1 MSLRIFNVLNREKQP
16 FNPIE
21 EGRVGIYVCGPT
33 VYDVAHLGHARTY
46 TSFDLVVR
54 WLRYSGYKVLYV
66 QNITDVGHLT
76 ETESGEDKILKKARA
91 LEAKPMQVVE
101 TYTRSYFED
110 MDALGIIRPDISPR
124 ASGHIPEQIK
134 MITDLIEKGYAY
146 EVNGS
151 VYFDVSKDDDYGKL
165 SNRRVEEQDE
175 GTREEVRKEKRS
187 PMDFALWKRAEP
199 NHILRWDSPWGE
211 GFPGWHI
218 ECSAMAKKYL
228 GPTFDIHGGGID
240 NIFPHNECE
249 IAQSESANDAPFANY
264 WIHGGSLN
272 VPDAIDGTP
281 VKMSKSL
288 GNFISIKDALN
299 DYRPE
304 VIRYFIFSAHY
315 SSPVTYSDEAL
326 QAAQAGWERLTNASR
341 LTKRRL
347 NGAPEGDA
355 SADFLTRV
363 QKAKDDFTNA
373 MNDDFNAPRAVAAL
387 QEFTRDVN
395 SLLNSDAEIGL
406 TVLSAIDE
414 VYTQFGGEIL
424 GLIRPAEAHGSAN
437 AAREAGLIE
446 LLIEIR
452 ANARKNKDFATS
464 DRIRD
469 QLTALGV
476 TLEDGPS
483 GTVWKVN

>member
-16 FNPIE
+16 FTPIE

-46 TSFDLVVR
+46 TSFDLIVR
-54 WLRYSGYKVLYV
+54 WLRHSGYKVLYV

-110 MDALGIIRPDISPR
+110 MDALGVIRPDISPR
-124 ASGHIPEQIK
+124 ASGHVPEQIK
-134 MITDLIEKGYAY
+134 MITELIEKGYAY

-187 PMDFALWKRAEP
+187 PLDFALWKRAEP

-228 GPTFDIHGGGID
+228 GATFDIHGGGID

-249 IAQSESANDAPFANY
+249 IAQSESANGATFANY
-264 WIHGGSLN
+264 WLLSGSLN

-288 GNFISIKDALN
+288 GNFISVKDALQ

-315 SSPVTYSDEAL
+315 SSPVTYSDEAV
-326 QAAQAGWERLTNASR
+326 QAAQSGWERLSNAAR

-347 NGAPEGDA
+347 NTAPDGDA
-355 SADFLTRV
+355 GSDFLERV
-363 QKAKDDFTNA
+363 QKAKDDFANA

-395 SLLNSDAEIGL
+395 SLLNSDVEVGL
-406 TVLSAIDE
+406 TVLSAIDD
-414 VYTQFGGEIL
+414 VYTQYGGDIL
-424 GLIRPAEAHGSAN
+424 GLIRPAEAGGSSN

-476 TLEDGPS
+476 TLEDGAS